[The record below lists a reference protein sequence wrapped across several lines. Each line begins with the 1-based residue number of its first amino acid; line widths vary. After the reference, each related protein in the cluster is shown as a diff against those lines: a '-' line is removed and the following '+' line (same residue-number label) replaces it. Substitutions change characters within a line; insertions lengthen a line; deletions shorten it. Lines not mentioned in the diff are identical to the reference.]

1 MTVHIISPFRQDKN
15 LGKAYN
21 EAMQLV
27 PDGDWV
33 CLKDMDT
40 CFLTPDAGNILL
52 QYIEL
57 YGKDTA
63 LFTCF
68 TNRISTLSHMQLL
81 GGKVSEN
88 SDIRTHIKL
97 AEQQKKRLYSTTVIP
112 GTISGMLMLLS
123 KEQWKEMPFVENDQ
137 CLGVDTE
144 YSRRLHANG
153 KKILRMDGLYLFH
166 SYRLMNGIYSKKHL
180 A

>member
-21 EAMQLV
+21 ETMQLV
-27 PDGDWV
+27 PDGDWL

-40 CFLTPDAGNILL
+40 CFLTPDAGNIMLK
-52 QYIEL
+52 YIEL
-57 YGKDTA
+57 YPEAA

-81 GGKVSEN
+81 NGKISEN

-97 AEQQKKRLYSTTVIP
+97 AEQQKKKLHTATIIN

-123 KEQWKEMPFVENDQ
+123 KEQWNEMPFVENDA

-153 KKILRMDGLYLFH
+153 KTILRMDGLYIFH
-166 SYRLMNGIYSKKHL
+166 TYRLMNGIYHKKHL